1 MGNKLARKKNAMKG
15 KFGAN
20 RNKNKGRGA
29 RISKMNTMEAALARA
44 SVANELYLGIT
55 SIESGDVES
64 LRRLQGFVDDL
75 PVQFDMSFED
85 EEMMRTSERVG
96 DGHVSLIT
104 WIQNISDKGSI
115 SRGNQNIAT
124 LKSWTKKGDV
134 LTLDVDFDGMAI
146 MKAIDQES
154 VEVEINHHQLK
165 FKEEERVIT
174 KVWIIPRNVNFKGI
188 GAKMPSS
195 GSERSHT
202 SDRLPEKLAA
212 VTEEDE

>member
-1 MGNKLARKKNAMKG
+1 M
-15 KFGAN
+15 
-20 RNKNKGRGA
+20 
-29 RISKMNTMEAALARA
+29 
-44 SVANELYLGIT
+44 
-55 SIESGDVES
+55 
-64 LRRLQGFVDDL
+64 
-75 PVQFDMSFED
+75 
-85 EEMMRTSERVG
+85 
-96 DGHVSLIT
+96 
-104 WIQNISDKGSI
+104 
-115 SRGNQNIAT
+115 
-124 LKSWTKKGDV
+124 

-202 SDRLPEKLAA
+202 SDRLRHTNSSSN
-212 VTEEDE
+212 VTRCWYVAYYAGS